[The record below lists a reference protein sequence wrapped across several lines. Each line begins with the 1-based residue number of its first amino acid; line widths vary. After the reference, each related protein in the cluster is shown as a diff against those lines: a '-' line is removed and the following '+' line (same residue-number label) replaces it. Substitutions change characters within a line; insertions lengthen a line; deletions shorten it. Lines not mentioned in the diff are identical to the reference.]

1 MPEIERIADVKA
13 IIGECPLWDPKR
25 QVLYW
30 TDIRSGRMFRYDPER
45 ENYRGGSL
53 YRVRG
58 LGVKG
63 REEFESNFAWPDR

>member
-1 MPEIERIADVKA
+1 MPARQTTSVMFGGPGLDELYVTSAS
-13 IIGECPLWDPKR
+13 IGAASDEL
-25 QVLYW
+25 
-30 TDIRSGRMFRYDPER
+30 DPEK

-63 REEFESNFAWPDR
+63 REEFESNFAWPDRG